1 MVSRYVLVGILR
13 APRLTCL
20 IHSAPKC
27 LCIPPKDNKNY
38 QVSETMD
45 RRGPEA
51 HGGDSTCTFL
61 IMHSSSTQLD
71 KLHCSGKHSPSSR
84 MSRMAQDSHTSDSIK
99 PYCREYKTGHQLSSS
114 AGPVRPAANHRNLF
128 PAGARLGLVETLK

>member
-1 MVSRYVLVGILR
+1 MSHKGSLLHIPCHQSITSRLSHAVSRYVLVGILR

-20 IHSAPKC
+20 IHSVPKC
-27 LCIPPKDNKNY
+27 LCILSKDNNNY

-61 IMHSSSTQLD
+61 IMHSSSTQMD

-84 MSRMAQDSHTSDSIK
+84 MRVGWLRIAMHNTQ
-99 PYCREYKTGHQLSSS
+99 
-114 AGPVRPAANHRNLF
+114 
-128 PAGARLGLVETLK
+128 

>member
-1 MVSRYVLVGILR
+1 MSHKGSLLHIPCHRSITSRLSRVVSRYVLVGILR

-20 IHSAPKC
+20 IHSVPKC
-27 LCIPPKDNKNY
+27 LCILSKDNKNY

-51 HGGDSTCTFL
+51 RGGDSTCTFL
-61 IMHSSSTQLD
+61 IMHSSSAQMG

-84 MSRMAQDSHTSDSIK
+84 MRVGWLRIAM
-99 PYCREYKTGHQLSSS
+99 
-114 AGPVRPAANHRNLF
+114 RN
-128 PAGARLGLVETLK
+128 TQ